1 MCGMKIKLYHGSP
14 VIVRKPLFGVGKT
27 YNDYGQGFYCTE
39 SLDLAKEWSVDEGR
53 DGFANVY
60 SLETDELN
68 VVHLNESPFCIMH
81 WLSVLLLH
89 REFELDTDL
98 AAEAREYILS
108 RFPVDLSD
116 ADAVIGYRADDSYFT
131 FARNFLNGAIT
142 LTKLSEAMHL
152 GKLGLQ
158 FMLKSERAFGRIV
171 FEEAISAA
179 ASEWYP
185 LKKGRDDEAR
195 RSYREICGR
204 RERNGLYITRI
215 LEEEMT
221 ADDLRL

>member
-1 MCGMKIKLYHGSP
+1 MKIKLYHGSP
-14 VIVRKPLFGVGKT
+14 VIVRKPQFGVGKA

-60 SLETDELN
+60 SLETDGLN
-68 VVHLNESPFCIMH
+68 VVHLNEKPFCIMH
-81 WLSVLLLH
+81 WLSLLLCH

-108 RFPVDLSD
+108 RFPVDISN

-142 LTKLSEAMHL
+142 LTKLSEAMQL

-158 FMLKSERAFGRIV
+158 FMLKSKRAFDRIV
-171 FEEAISAA
+171 FEEAIPAA

-195 RSYREICGR
+195 RSYRDIRGR

-215 LEEEMT
+215 LEEGIT
-221 ADDLRL
+221 ADDMRI

>member
-1 MCGMKIKLYHGSP
+1 MCTMKVKLYHGSP
-14 VIVRKPLFGVGKT
+14 VIVRKPQFGLGKT

-53 DGFANVY
+53 DGFANIY
-60 SLETDELN
+60 SLETDGLK
-68 VVHLNESPFCIMH
+68 VVRLNEKPFCIMH
-81 WLSVLLLH
+81 WLSVLLQH
-89 REFELDTDL
+89 REFELDTNL
-98 AAEAREYILS
+98 AAEAKAYILS

-142 LTKLSEAMHL
+142 LAKLSEAMRL

-158 FMLKSERAFGRIV
+158 FMLKSARAFSRIA
-171 FEEAISAA
+171 FINAIPAA

-195 RSYREICGR
+195 RTYHEVRGR

-215 LEEEMT
+215 LDEEMT

>member
-1 MCGMKIKLYHGSP
+1 MKIKLYHGSP
-14 VIVRKPLFGVGKT
+14 VIVRKPQFGVGKA
-27 YNDYGQGFYCTE
+27 YNDYGQGFYCAE

-60 SLETDELN
+60 SLETDGLN
-68 VVHLNESPFCIMH
+68 VVHLNEKPFCIMH

-171 FEEAISAA
+171 FEEAIPAA

-195 RSYREICGR
+195 RSYREIRGR

-221 ADDLRL
+221 VDDLRL

>member
-1 MCGMKIKLYHGSP
+1 MKIKLYHGSP
-14 VIVRKPLFGVGKT
+14 VIVRKPLFGVGKA

-60 SLETDELN
+60 SLETDGLN
-68 VVHLNESPFCIMH
+68 VVHLNEKPFCILH
-81 WLSVLLLH
+81 WLSLLLCH

-98 AAEAREYILS
+98 ASEAREYILS
-108 RFPVDLSD
+108 RFPVDISN

-142 LTKLSEAMHL
+142 LTKLSEAMQL

-158 FMLKSERAFGRIV
+158 FMLNSKSFKLSVEWTFLCFTDV
-171 FEEAISAA
+171 FLGKFCSVVCLNRLN
-179 ASEWYP
+179 SEWKRFQQHMQK
-185 LKKGRDDEAR
+185 LH
-195 RSYREICGR
+195 
-204 RERNGLYITRI
+204 
-215 LEEEMT
+215 
-221 ADDLRL
+221 

>member
-1 MCGMKIKLYHGSP
+1 MGMKIKLYHGSP
-14 VIVRKPLFGVGKT
+14 VIIRKPQFGIGKT
-27 YNDYGQGFYCTE
+27 YNDYGRGFYCTE

-60 SLETDELN
+60 SLETDGLN
-68 VVHLNESPFCIMH
+68 VVRLNESPFCIMH
-81 WLSVLLLH
+81 WLSVLLQN
-89 REFELDTDL
+89 REFELDTEL

-108 RFPVDLSD
+108 RFPVDLSN

-142 LTKLSEAMHL
+142 LAKLSQSMRL
-152 GKLGLQ
+152 GKLGLP
-158 FMLKSERAFGRIV
+158 AD
-171 FEEAISAA
+171 

-195 RSYREICGR
+195 RSYRNIRGV